1 MKYRN
6 DDEGYKKGAL
16 GKFDPP
22 LKLNRNS
29 PWNPK
34 VLTDDLSAAAD
45 AAAKYSSNDDAGLR
59 RVKTDS
65 GSGAYPSRDIWD
77 LADAQSSKLG
87 PVRLRKA
94 DQE

>member
-1 MKYRN
+1 MKYKN

-45 AAAKYSSNDDAGLR
+45 AAAKYSRNDDAGLR
-59 RVKTDS
+59 NKLPDDAT
-65 GSGAYPSRDIWD
+65 AKPRDIFD
-77 LADAQSSKLG
+77 NVEANQLDDCTG
-87 PVRLRKA
+87 PVKFGV
-94 DQE
+94 D